1 MMAAFRLV
9 LDDDLDAAAD
19 RRTAKLLLPE
29 ELLLVVPLPVEEVL
43 CGSVALVGE
52 LARFR
57 PRIVCIIISLY
68 LCFDFDIVVGELDKQ
83 VCPLSLLLRQ
93 RARSSTCWIL
103 ILKFDCC

>member
-1 MMAAFRLV
+1 MAAFRLV

-68 LCFDFDIVVGELDKQ
+68 LCFDFDSRGTRSTGVSVIITFET
-83 VCPLSLLLRQ
+83 
-93 RARSSTCWIL
+93 RARHVG
-103 ILKFDCC
+103 F